1 MLSYS
6 LFYVNTDYEDY
17 ESEDVEHEDDL
28 ERDRGTY
35 EIIID
40 GSGASDRHEVP
51 VVSPGPPQEPP
62 REAVRSAAVR
72 PCDTSAELFTLQ
84 STRLNAAQPLKGKLT
99 NCHNSGCE
107 R

>member
-1 MLSYS
+1 M
-6 LFYVNTDYEDY
+6 DG
-17 ESEDVEHEDDL
+17 DDDMD
-28 ERDRGTY
+28 RDRGTY

-40 GSGASDRHEVP
+40 GVGGTGSNAGGSSGGEEVRP
-51 VVSPGPPQEPP
+51 PSGNGGPREPP
-62 REAVRSAAVR
+62 REAARSAAVR

-107 R
+107 RYDQQI